1 MVDISPVLDVLL
13 GLPGVALFVVTL
25 YLLIRSVKVIPAYE
39 RYVVSDGETVESV
52 LEPGL
57 HVVSPADWGDGRVD
71 MREMDYQGTV
81 DDRST
86 ADGVPVA
93 FDVAY
98 EFVVTDPGA
107 AVVETDDYL
116 PPQGTDWYD
125 HQTAASERLGEAVV
139 ESVQHRTW
147 DELTDDEDALPA
159 AIREDAE
166 PDVERWGMEL
176 SALAVTDLRRR
187 DEGDEADEGAEE
199 DGDAEAEDG
208 SENGAADGDGGVQV
222 PDEEG

>member
-1 MVDISPVLDVLL
+1 MVDISPVVDALF

-25 YLLIRSVKVIPAYE
+25 YLVIRSVTVVGAYE
-39 RYVVSDGETVESV
+39 RYVVSDGETVDAV
-52 LEPGL
+52 LDPGL

-71 MREMDYQGTV
+71 MREMDYEGTV

-107 AVVETDDYL
+107 AVVETDDYV

-125 HQTAASERLGEAVV
+125 HQTAASER
-139 ESVQHRTW
+139 H
-147 DELTDDEDALPA
+147 ELAGAEGDLAA
-159 AIREDAE
+159 AIRADAE
-166 PDVERWGMEL
+166 PALDRWGMEL
-176 SALAVTDLRRR
+176 SSVDVTDLRRR
-187 DEGDEADEGAEE
+187 DGDEDDSQG
-199 DGDAEAEDG
+199 GDAGEEAEQVDAG
-208 SENGAADGDGGVQV
+208 EGPGDADADGAGD
-222 PDEEG
+222 D

>member
-1 MVDISPVLDVLL
+1 MVDISPVVDALF

-25 YLLIRSVKVIPAYE
+25 YLVIRSVTVVGAYE
-39 RYVVSDGETVESV
+39 RYVVSDGETVDAV
-52 LEPGL
+52 LDPGL

-71 MREMDYQGTV
+71 MREMDYEGTV

-107 AVVETDDYL
+107 AVVETDDYV

-139 ESVQHRTW
+139 EAVEDRTW
-147 DELTDDEDALPA
+147 DELAGAEGDLAA
-159 AIREDAE
+159 AIRADAE
-166 PDVERWGMEL
+166 PALDRWGMEL
-176 SALAVTDLRRR
+176 SSVDVTDLRRR
-187 DEGDEADEGAEE
+187 DGDEDDSQG
-199 DGDAEAEDG
+199 GDAGEEAEQVDAG
-208 SENGAADGDGGVQV
+208 EGPGDADADGAGD
-222 PDEEG
+222 D